1 MSEDE
6 VPLIATDRESRE
18 LLGMFDTPS
27 FARRGADVEYALKRF
42 HERLKRERDGMLD
55 MLRTRLRQWAAA
67 STGPDA
73 ESRFFRDSILALW
86 PLANAPEPSWNTAP
100 ASERR
105 LRAIARDLIA
115 SVERFNRRWS
125 AFLDRLD
132 VAALN
137 HRIDQ
142 FNRNYLLEK
151 ECVLGSSRLAS
162 RFYRPI
168 PRIDR
173 PWLDTH
179 YPTIE
184 VPVQLGSWPFDR
196 NPGHPTQ

>member
-1 MSEDE
+1 MSEDD

-42 HERLKRERDGMLD
+42 HERLGRERDGMLD
-55 MLRTRLRQWAAA
+55 MVRTRLRQWAAA
-67 STGPDA
+67 SEPGT
-73 ESRFFRDSILALW
+73 ESRFFQDSILALW
-86 PLANAPEPSWNTAP
+86 PLAGAPEPVWNTAP
-100 ASERR
+100 ASDRR
-105 LRAIARDLIA
+105 LRSIARDLVA

-125 AFLDRLD
+125 AFLDKID
-132 VAALN
+132 TDALN
-137 HRIDQ
+137 QRIDQ

-162 RFYRPI
+162 RFFQPL

-173 PWLDTH
+173 PWLDAH
-179 YPTIE
+179 YPPLT
-184 VPVQLGSWPFDR
+184 VPRPAGGPAA
-196 NPGHPTQ
+196 